1 MPITAAEFDAQ
12 IKREIE
18 DSIAL
23 VKAAGIKVN

>member
-1 MPITAAEFDAQ
+1 MTAAEFDAQ

-18 DSIAL
+18 ESIAL

>member
-12 IKREIE
+12 IKREIA
-18 DSIAL
+18 DSMTL